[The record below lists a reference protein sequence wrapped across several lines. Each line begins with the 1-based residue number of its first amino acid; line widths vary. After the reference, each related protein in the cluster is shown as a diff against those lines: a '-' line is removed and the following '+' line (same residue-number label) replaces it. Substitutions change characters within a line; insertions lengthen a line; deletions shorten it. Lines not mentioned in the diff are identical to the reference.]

1 MAVRK
6 AIVLAAGF
14 GTRLRPLTLSRPK
27 PLLPVMG
34 EPMLGRILDML
45 VSWGVEDIKVNA
57 HHLADQVEDFVREYS
72 GDAVAADG
80 RSLAAR
86 GVRISVS
93 REDAILGTGGVL
105 RPLRDWIGGEP
116 FWLVNGDIVVEDL
129 DPEPIEEAFERGG
142 RFAACWM
149 SEDFGPRTIEAEP
162 EGRVCNW
169 KSEDAGYPG
178 TYTYCGVALLSPEV
192 LGYLPEPRKAEGA
205 KGEGFCSIVE
215 AYENAL
221 MSAGRFV
228 VGVEEPESSWCDA
241 GTGEVYREL
250 NSEPMAPSLFGDRR
264 LDALVAA
271 LGWKDGETL
280 AEYLGARGSD
290 RMFYR
295 LRRSVPADAP
305 DTAAATV
312 LGVIYEE
319 ARKENANARF
329 APLTRFLSG
338 CGVAVP
344 KLLAD
349 LPESNAYATE
359 FVEGRSLEDLANEK
373 GADFVKLYLPAI
385 EVLKKIWTI
394 PVAAADAPEFE
405 PAFGLE
411 LYRWEHELFGR
422 ECVKGRYGMD
432 GLPADVAQELE
443 GVAAVLCGEPQV
455 LVHRDFQSSN
465 LLYPDGSVSKP
476 LLIDY
481 QGMRPGPA
489 AYDVA
494 SLLYDPYVPMEE
506 TDRKLLLELATRADA
521 TDAKDA
527 AAPARRTV
535 VLAAVQR
542 LCQALGA
549 YCRLTAAG
557 QPRFAKYILRALGNL
572 HHAVHEAG
580 LPALAAFSHRLIE
593 CEKLC
598 SASGAGCRR
607 PGVVI

>member
-45 VSWGVEDIKVNA
+45 VSWGVEEIKVNA
-57 HHLADQVEDFVREYS
+57 HYLADQVEDFVREYG
-72 GDAVAADG
+72 GDAGADEQ
-80 RSLAAR
+80 RPATKC
-86 GVRISVS
+86 VRISVS

-105 RPLRDWIGGEP
+105 RPLRDWIGDDP
-116 FWLVNGDIVVEDL
+116 FWLVNGDIVIEDL

-149 SEDFGPRTIEAEP
+149 SEVFGPRTIEADP

-169 KSEDAGYPG
+169 KSDDAGYPG
-178 TYTYCGVALLSPEV
+178 TYTYCGVALLSPTV
-192 LGYLPEPRKAEGA
+192 LGYLPPPRKADGA

-215 AYENAL
+215 VYEGAM

-228 VGVEEPESSWCDA
+228 VGVQEPEASWCDA

-250 NSEPMAPSLFGDRR
+250 NAEPMAPSLFGDRR

-271 LGWKDGETL
+271 LGWKDDETL

-295 LRRSVPADAP
+295 LHRSAPVDAP
-305 DTAAATV
+305 VAAGTV

-338 CGVAVP
+338 RGVAVP
-344 KLLAD
+344 ELLAD
-349 LPESNAYATE
+349 LPAQNAYATA
-359 FVEGRSLEDLANEK
+359 FVEGKSLEDLANGK
-373 GADFVKLYLPAI
+373 GADLVKLYLPAI

-394 PVAAADAPEFE
+394 PVAVADAPTFE
-405 PAFGLE
+405 PAFGPE
-411 LYRWEHELFGR
+411 LYRWERELFER
-422 ECVKGRYGMD
+422 ECVKGRYGLD
-432 GLPADVAQELE
+432 GFPADVAQELE

-465 LLYPDGSVSKP
+465 LLYPDGSASTP

-494 SLLYDPYVPMEE
+494 SLLYDPYVPMDE
-506 TDRKLLLELATRADA
+506 TDRKLLLELATKADA
-521 TDAKDA
+521 ADAKA
-527 AAPARRTV
+527 AACPVRRTV
-535 VLAAVQR
+535 ELAAVQR

-549 YCRLTAAG
+549 YCRLAAAG
-557 QPRFAKYILRALGNL
+557 QTHFTKYILRALGNL
-572 HHAVHEAG
+572 HQAVHAAD

-593 CEKLC
+593 REKLFA
-598 SASGAGCRR
+598 ASGAGNGKRQM
-607 PGVVI
+607 